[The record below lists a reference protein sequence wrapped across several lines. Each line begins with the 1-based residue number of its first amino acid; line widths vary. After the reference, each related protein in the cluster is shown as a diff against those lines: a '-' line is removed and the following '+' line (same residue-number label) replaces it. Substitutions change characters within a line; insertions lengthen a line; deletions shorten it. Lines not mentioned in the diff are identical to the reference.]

1 MEQAND
7 SQARPF
13 RIQVPPSV
21 LSHPLIALGSSRE
34 ETRNIWT
41 KKLPYLY
48 GLNLVDRAKP
58 GATVLAVDPTSRNE
72 YGPALVLAAQEIGK
86 GRSLA
91 FTSDTTRTWGRD
103 FETKWGEPINPSLPL
118 TESNC
123 DARYYRQFWVNAI
136 RWLASAK
143 MSRTNSPVT
152 LELAQSYSY
161 PNETLAAS
169 VTVRD
174 KDMNEIANADVA
186 LMVAASGKT
195 NSMVK
200 AAYDSATRSYV
211 ANITSSLPGAF
222 AVTARANVK
231 GEKIGEDKQLLVCEE
246 VDREMADVRANPALL
261 SNLARLSGGKMISTT
276 ESNPAS
282 IASLFGNV
290 PPASMEY
297 RHTPLWN
304 RWWWLATIVGLL
316 TVEWVARRLVGM
328 A

>member
-1 MEQAND
+1 
-7 SQARPF
+7 
-13 RIQVPPSV
+13 VPPSV

-34 ETRNIWT
+34 ETQNIWT

-58 GATVLAVDPTSRNE
+58 GATVLAVDPTSGNA

-103 FETKWGEPINPSLPL
+103 FETKWGERINPSLPL

-123 DARYYRQFWVNAI
+123 DLRYYRQFWVNAI
-136 RWLASAK
+136 RWLASGR

-152 LELAQSYSY
+152 LELSQSYGY
-161 PNETLAAS
+161 PNETIAAT

-174 KDMNEIANADVA
+174 KEMNEIANADVA
-186 LMVAASGKT
+186 LIVAASGKT

-200 AAYDSATRSYV
+200 AAYDSTTRSYL
-211 ANITSSLPGAF
+211 ANISSSIPGAF
-222 AVTARANVK
+222 TVTARANLK
-231 GEKIGEDKQLLVCEE
+231 GGKLGEDKQLLMCED
-246 VDREMADVRANPALL
+246 VDRELADVRANPTLM
-261 SNLARLSGGKMISTT
+261 SSLARLSGGKMISMT
-276 ESNPAS
+276 ENNPAS
-282 IASLFGNV
+282 IASLFSNV
-290 PPASMEY
+290 PPATVEY

-316 TVEWVARRLVGM
+316 TVEWIMRRLMGM